1 MAVTLWR
8 NFSTAAL
15 CGMLASC
22 GGGEDGPPPSRPMIV
37 NLSITTTAQ
46 SREVTQGGTLNI
58 DIDGTL
64 QRIDIGPAPV
74 FLNTRD
80 AAGVFVPTT
89 VRGPS
94 GNIFRVSIPLAAAV
108 APGVYSG
115 TLAMRACLD
124 AACNTVYPGTSVS
137 VAYTLRVNPAH

>member
-1 MAVTLWR
+1 MAVNLWR

-15 CGMLASC
+15 CSMLASC

-37 NLSITTTAQ
+37 NLAVTTTAQ
-46 SREVTQGGTLNI
+46 NREVTQGGTLSI

-74 FLNTRD
+74 FLDTRD
-80 AAGVFVPTT
+80 AAGLFTPTT
-89 VRGPS
+89 VSGPS

-124 AACNTVYPGTSVS
+124 AACNTVYPGSIVS
-137 VAYTLRVNPAH
+137 VAYTLKVHPAG